1 MQSMTGRGKGVPR
14 QYVTQYTCALFSS
27 ERQKAERRFTVLDRR
42 PAGDRE
48 RQDAKRLLSALNGL
62 VFSWRDGPLTGKLR
76 PQWFFVSHAEQE
88 PNGGLTHDKF
98 WDPALLHPDHRDA
111 AHAMAKDG
119 DIALRPYTSAAFGV
133 CGTCGMPTRR
143 IGRFESHRDKH
154 AYGCEWEL
162 EIGSLCLRCPRFS
175 PLGGEFYQRWR
186 I

>member
-1 MQSMTGRGKGVPR
+1 MHSMTGRGKGVPR
-14 QYVTQYTCALFSS
+14 QFVTQYTCALLSS
-27 ERQKAERRFTVLDRR
+27 ERQKAERRYTALDRR

-62 VFSWRDGPLTGKLR
+62 VFSWRDSTQAGRFR
-76 PQWFFVSHAEQE
+76 PQWFFVSHAEQG
-88 PNGGLTHDKF
+88 PHGGLTHDKF
-98 WDPALLHPDHRDA
+98 WDPDLLHPDHRDA
-111 AHAMAKDG
+111 AMALGKAG
-119 DIALRPYTSAAFGV
+119 EITLRPYTCAAFGV

-143 IGRFESHRDKH
+143 VGRFESHADRDRC
-154 AYGCEWEL
+154 GCDWEL